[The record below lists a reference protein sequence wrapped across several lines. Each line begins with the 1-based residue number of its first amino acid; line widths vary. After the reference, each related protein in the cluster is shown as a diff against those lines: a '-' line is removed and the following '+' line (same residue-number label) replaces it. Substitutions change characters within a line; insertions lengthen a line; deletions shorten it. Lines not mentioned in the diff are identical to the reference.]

1 MQWRRKKNGNDD
13 RTQHPV
19 QVFGQQRRRLYH
31 HFGTSWNGRSSKRV
45 LRQFAGSEK
54 YFNSKWCTVVPS
66 ILMERDNDKV
76 ATAWSYWEEVAAEH
90 QNKLVQVLPLLQRA
104 LPPDLCCVPLIKLPL
119 WLFWSFPLCMT
130 MSFKIQASTSPFQ
143 PSLANKK
150 DPYRN
155 LLPMTRWTASRPLLQ
170 TLNSKLSFFSW
181 CVALR
186 YTCDV
191 WWLQPEEKRQTVCQ
205 WASLATLLGNVG
217 VFRSLSPFFWKTCL
231 LFKNIFLNDLMVFFD
246 LSYFCFNNIVTQMH
260 HLLRIIHRFV
270 RCDVAG
276 ATTGAALQLP

>member
-1 MQWRRKKNGNDD
+1 MMHCCTFYINGKK
-13 RTQHPV
+13 
-19 QVFGQQRRRLYH
+19 QRQGGHGVILLGGSGSRAPKQTGA
-31 HFGTSWNGRSSKRV
+31 GTSPVAESSTP
-45 LRQFAGSEK
+45 
-54 YFNSKWCTVVPS
+54 W
-66 ILMERDNDKV
+66 
-76 ATAWSYWEEVAAEH
+76 
-90 QNKLVQVLPLLQRA
+90 PLLCSSYQA
-104 LPPDLCCVPLIKLPL
+104 PP
-119 WLFWSFPLCMT
+119 MT
-130 MSFKIQASTSPFQ
+130 LLVFTPVYDKSFKIQASTSPFQ

-191 WWLQPEEKRQTVCQ
+191 RRLQPQEKRQTLCQ
-205 WASLATLLGNVG
+205 WASLAALLGNVG
-217 VFRSLSPFFWKTCL
+217 VFGSLSPFLWKACL

-260 HLLRIIHRFV
+260 HLFRIIHRFV